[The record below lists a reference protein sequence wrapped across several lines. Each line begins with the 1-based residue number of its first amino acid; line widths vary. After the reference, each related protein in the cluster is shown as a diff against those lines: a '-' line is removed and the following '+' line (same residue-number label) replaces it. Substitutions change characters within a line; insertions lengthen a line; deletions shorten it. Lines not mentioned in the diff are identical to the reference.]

1 VASNTTDAFTQK
13 TNLMVLEVLISK
25 KGTKVVTA
33 SALYMALR
41 LPSHH
46 YGTTVRKWM
55 KDVYEMSHG
64 FRKPEI
70 MRDYAK
76 RPRPEEPVED
86 YYLTLELA
94 RLITLRSTS
103 KEKVK
108 IAKYLAIREKA
119 GQMELFQTAA

>member
-1 VASNTTDAFTQK
+1 M
-13 TNLMVLEVLISK
+13 LPEVLVSK

-33 SALYMALR
+33 SALYLALR
-41 LPSHH
+41 LPSQH

-55 KDVYEMSHG
+55 KDVYEMASG

-70 MRDYAK
+70 MRDYAR
-76 RPRPEEPVED
+76 RPRPAEPVED

-94 RLITLRSTS
+94 RLIALRSTS

-108 IAKYLAIREKA
+108 IAKYLLQREKG
-119 GQMELFQTAA
+119 GQLELFHTVAA